1 MPKIKL
7 NQQLKRVEIFDFEI
21 ENQIVFNYF
30 DKLPA
35 TERDEKLLRAIY
47 IGVLALMEDRLSSF
61 FSKTT
66 NELGSELE
74 SLKMI
79 FEMKKELFYK
89 SAIKGILAE
98 DEIADFLNQYFSD
111 KKLSF
116 HMTDVGTNF
125 VPNIY

>member
-1 MPKIKL
+1 
-7 NQQLKRVEIFDFEI
+7 
-21 ENQIVFNYF
+21 
-30 DKLPA
+30 
-35 TERDEKLLRAIY
+35 
-47 IGVLALMEDRLSSF
+47 
-61 FSKTT
+61 
-66 NELGSELE
+66 
-74 SLKMI
+74 LKMI